1 MFFTQWADAR
11 CRLNIIHGRHVR
23 HDGVLLHAMGIML
36 NIYGCHH
43 IYGYHRCR
51 DEWDIATVAGDSQL
65 SVQQE
70 PA

>member
-23 HDGVLLHAMGIML
+23 HGGVLLHAMGIML
-36 NIYGCHH
+36 NIYGC
-43 IYGYHRCR
+43 RR
-51 DEWDIATVAGDSQL
+51 DEGDIATVAGDSQL